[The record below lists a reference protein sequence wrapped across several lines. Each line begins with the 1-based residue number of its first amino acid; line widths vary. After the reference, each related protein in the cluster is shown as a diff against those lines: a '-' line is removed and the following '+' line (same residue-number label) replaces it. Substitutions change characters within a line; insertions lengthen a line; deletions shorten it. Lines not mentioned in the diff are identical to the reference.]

1 MEKSKH
7 AFKTPGLREIRARGP
22 YMHNGSMT
30 TLEQVI
36 DHYIKG
42 GIERPSRSEL
52 IKPLKLTAEEKADL
66 LAFLQTLNSDLS
78 NTAIPV
84 LPR

>member
-1 MEKSKH
+1 
-7 AFKTPGLREIRARGP
+7 
-22 YMHNGSMT
+22 MHDGSMA
-30 TLEQVI
+30 TLEEVI

-66 LAFLQTLNSDLS
+66 LAFLATLNSDLEQHRHS
-78 NTAIPV
+78 RTSPLTIDIK
-84 LPR
+84 RICQ